1 MPHIQGV
8 QRDALVLFPPSLD
21 EYITDDNPVRFID
34 AFVDQLELHQLGFLR
49 AVAAPRGRPAYH
61 PADLLKLYIYG
72 YLNRLRSSRL
82 LERETRRNVELMWLL
97 KKLTP
102 DFKTI
107 ADFRKDNLQPIQ
119 KVCRTFTLLC
129 KELDLFG
136 GELVAIDGSK
146 FKAVNN
152 RKRNFTDEK
161 LTKAL
166 AHIDAKIAE
175 YLQAL
180 DSADSQTATRPDL
193 TAAELHQR
201 IAQFRERKQH
211 YQEVQQQL
219 VASGKSQIS
228 LTDPDSRSMPV
239 AMGVDVCYNVE
250 VVVDSKH
257 KLIVTHEVTTD
268 VTDQDQ
274 LAPMAKQAKAV
285 LGVEEVDALADKGFY
300 NGEQVKQCDAAA
312 IHAYISKPHTSRN
325 QHKGLFTKDDFGYD
339 KQRDSYW
346 CPQGAELTFRFETK
360 EKGRATRYYA
370 TGVCGSCPLKP
381 QCTENKG
388 GRRITRWVDE
398 HVLEAMAERV
408 QANPALLKQRKELIE
423 HVFGTIKRSMD
434 QGYFLLRTRKKVAA
448 EMSLTV
454 LAYNLKRV
462 ITILGVK
469 GLMAGLIERVA
480 SLWSIVWRL
489 MSVSQWCKW
498 IRRAACWGR
507 ELAHQPTF
515 HTVWCSSRPL
525 RARDRP
531 IEQMFGKIPIKS
543 ILPSGIT

>member
-1 MPHIQGV
+1 MPHIHGAP
-8 QRDALVLFPPSLD
+8 RDQALLFPPSLD
-21 EYITDDNPVRFID
+21 EYLTDDNPVRFID
-34 AFVDQLELHQLGFLR
+34 AFVDQLDLHQLGFAR
-49 AVAAPRGRPAYH
+49 AVASPLGRPAYH

-72 YLNRLRSSRL
+72 YLNRLRSARL
-82 LERETRRNVELMWLL
+82 LERETRRNLELMWLL

-119 KVCRTFTLLC
+119 KVCRTFTLLW
-129 KELDLFG
+129 KEVQLFG
-136 GELVAIDGSK
+136 GELVAIDGST
-146 FKAVNN
+146 FTAVNN

-166 AHIDAKIAE
+166 RHIDQKIAE

-180 DSADSQTATRPDL
+180 DTADSDSPTRRDL
-193 TAAELHQR
+193 SAAELQER
-201 IAQFRERKQH
+201 IEQFGARKQH
-211 YQEVQQQL
+211 YQQLQQTL
-219 VASGKSQIS
+219 AASGESPIS

-239 AMGVDVCYNVE
+239 TQGVEVCYNVE
-250 VVVDSKH
+250 LVVDSKH
-257 KLIVTHEVTTD
+257 KRIVTHEVPTA
-268 VTDQDQ
+268 VTDQEQ
-274 LAPMAKQAKAV
+274 LAPMAKQAKVV

-300 NGEQVKQCDAAA
+300 HGEQVKQCDAAA
-312 IHAYISKPHTSRN
+312 IHTYIAKPHTSRN

-346 CPQGAELTFRFETK
+346 RPQGAELTFRFETE
-360 EKGRATRYYA
+360 EKGRAPRYYA
-370 TGVCGSCPLKP
+370 PGVCGNCPIKP

-388 GRRITRWVDE
+388 GRRITRWADD
-398 HVLEAMAERV
+398 HLLEAMAERV

-462 ITILGVK
+462 IAILGP
-469 GLMAGLIERVA
+469 GPLMAA
-480 SLWSIVWRL
+480 
-489 MSVSQWCKW
+489 M
-498 IRRAACWGR
+498 RA
-507 ELAHQPTF
+507 
-515 HTVWCSSRPL
+515 
-525 RARDRP
+525 
-531 IEQMFGKIPIKS
+531 
-543 ILPSGIT
+543 